1 MIKRLLVGLCL
12 ALGLSGCDAKE
23 VIPPA
28 NSGQVE
34 QVILHTNH
42 GQITLALYP
51 EKAPKT
57 VANFLTYVDEGFY
70 SQTIF
75 HRVIPNFMIQGGG
88 FEPTMVQKPT
98 FTTVV
103 NESIGGLPNMR
114 GSVAMARTSDPDS
127 ANAQFFINLV
137 NNAYLNAQNGKPGYT
152 VFGWVVA
159 GMDVADKIATVKTD
173 YAGPNE
179 NVPVEP
185 VNIEKIQRVVKL

>member
-173 YAGPNE
+173 YAGPYE

-185 VNIEKIQRVVKL
+185 VIIEKIERVVK